1 MTGFP
6 IIEGGMDM
14 HISYKKLWKLLI
26 DKDMNKMQLKEKA
39 GISAAS
45 VAKLGKDANITTD
58 VLIKVCEA
66 LDVKV
71 EDIMETVDD

>member
-1 MTGFP
+1 
-6 IIEGGMDM
+6 M

-66 LDVKV
+66 LNVKV
-71 EDIMETVDD
+71 EDIMETVD

>member
-1 MTGFP
+1 
-6 IIEGGMDM
+6 M
-14 HISYKKLWKLLI
+14 HISYKKLWKMLI
-26 DKDMNKMQLKEKA
+26 DKDMNIMQLKEKA

-71 EDIMETVDD
+71 GDIMETVDD

>member
-1 MTGFP
+1 
-6 IIEGGMDM
+6 M
-14 HISYKKLWKLLI
+14 HISYKKLWKILI

>member
-1 MTGFP
+1 
-6 IIEGGMDM
+6 M